1 MAVCVGGSES
11 SEVAEIV
18 DVASSDEDGDVT
30 EVRTPRDVP
39 PLRFRGYRRGRE
51 LGRGVSG
58 QVFVCNC
65 GGRANRKGFAVK
77 VVNLKRLQLR
87 PNAEREEEKLHREVA
102 ILRKLP
108 PHPNIVQLK
117 DSFKE
122 GHWFMIVLELVGGG
136 DLFTALTARTTP
148 RLQEGE
154 AAFVLVQLVE
164 GLDFLHCQSIIH
176 RDVKL
181 ENVLVASQQKQR
193 HLGLVLYGVKITDFG
208 LSKDVGLGRSGAQ
221 STVGSRPY
229 TSPEVLREGPHDF
242 SSDLWCLG
250 VLLYVLLVGHFPYD
264 QLPDQ
269 QSDCDRIVEG
279 FSGSTG
285 SRAVLNGFLQME
297 PSQRL
302 SLEAVRCHDWLQDL
316 AALEGPE
323 QPQKKQ
329 RTATADSNLSEFA
342 SPEEMLPQSS
352 AVVIEGSPD
361 FTPEPKVAI
370 NESARMDISANE
382 TVEIPGG
389 IASLGIASPGGL
401 VSPGGLA
408 SLVLED
414 WDFTTNSSN
423 LRGVWTPFAVEASIQ
438 LSEVR
443 PPSAS
448 PDVVQVHMVTPDR
461 LAGFILGKHGTRIKQ
476 IALDSGSQV
485 WMTKRDGD
493 RDRRVIMLG
502 TYKQCKAAQE
512 FVHEQLAIASKSD
525 WRDTEAE
532 VVLFVRAEAA
542 GVVTGK
548 RGFVLNQIKKQS
560 GAKIQLLREEVE
572 GQRPC
577 IITGMLQKV
586 LRAEKH
592 VFDLVRAVPTT
603 LHDGDA
609 VAPCTVVKEKKPW
622 VFV

>member
-1 MAVCVGGSES
+1 MAVCVGDSES
-11 SEVAEIV
+11 SEVAEVV
-18 DVASSDEDGDVT
+18 DVASSDGDGDVT
-30 EVRTPRDVP
+30 EVRLPRDVP

-58 QVFVCNC
+58 HVFVCNC

-87 PNAEREEEKLHREVA
+87 PNAEREKEKLKGEVA
-102 ILRKLP
+102 ILTKLP

-117 DSFKE
+117 DSFQE
-122 GHWFMIVLELVGGG
+122 GHWFMLVLELVGGG
-136 DLFTALTARTTP
+136 DLFTVLTARATP
-148 RLQEGE
+148 RLQEEE
-154 AAFVLVQLVE
+154 AAFVLAQLVE

-193 HLGLVLYGVKITDFG
+193 PLGLILYGVKITDFG
-208 LSKDVGLGRSGAQ
+208 LSKDVGVGRSIAQ

-250 VLLYVLLVGHFPYD
+250 VLLYVLLVGQFPYD

-269 QSDCDRIVEG
+269 QADCDRIVEG
-279 FSGSTG
+279 SSGSTG
-285 SRAVLNGFLQME
+285 SRAVLNGFLQLE
-297 PSQRL
+297 PSHRL

-329 RTATADSNLSEFA
+329 RLATMDSNLLKCA
-342 SPEEMLPQSS
+342 SPGEMLPQSS
-352 AVVIEGSPD
+352 AEVIEGSQD
-361 FTPEPKVAI
+361 FTPDPTVDIKKD
-370 NESARMDISANE
+370 ARMDMSVSD
-382 TVEIPGG
+382 TLEIPGG

-408 SLVLED
+408 SLVLDD
-414 WDFTTNSSN
+414 WDFATNITN
-423 LRGVWTPFAVEASIQ
+423 LRGVWTPFAEEAAIQ

-443 PPSAS
+443 PPSAA

-476 IALDSGSQV
+476 IAMDSGSQV

-493 RDRRVIMLG
+493 KDRRVIMLG

-512 FVHEQLAIASKSD
+512 FVHEQLAIANKSD

-592 VFDLVRAVPTT
+592 VFDLVRAVPTS
-603 LHDGDA
+603 LYDGHA
-609 VAPCTVVKEKKPW
+609 AALGVGEKEKQPW